1 MNDLEGVKDEISTAE
16 YDKRITKITEKSC
29 LCVGLVNSSYLESE
43 IPIKGEKQGV
53 VVCPGPNLAYF
64 DKEVSLNNMVKHI
77 YGKVNV
83 MPEQNRPNMFVNE
96 LKMYVDYLKN
106 EIEEFSD
113 SFTNAQTKKWKTFKN
128 NLIEGVN
135 YYETLFAETSFFKNN
150 VEMVKFQLADY
161 KSKISGLEIPEN
173 VKV

>member
-1 MNDLEGVKDEISTAE
+1 
-16 YDKRITKITEKSC
+16 
-29 LCVGLVNSSYLESE
+29 
-43 IPIKGEKQGV
+43 
-53 VVCPGPNLAYF
+53 
-64 DKEVSLNNMVKHI
+64 
-77 YGKVNV
+77 
-83 MPEQNRPNMFVNE
+83 MFVNE